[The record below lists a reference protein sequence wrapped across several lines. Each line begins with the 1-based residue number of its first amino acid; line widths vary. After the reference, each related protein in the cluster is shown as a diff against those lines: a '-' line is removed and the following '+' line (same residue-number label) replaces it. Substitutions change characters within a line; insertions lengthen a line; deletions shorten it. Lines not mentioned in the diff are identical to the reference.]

1 MVDRMAEGQ
10 IRVAWCG
17 PSAIVGMVHK
27 PVVEMCKINDLLHK
41 VLLTEARGVIG
52 CDQALALLDVTSKGR
67 CLFFLS
73 SCHMPGLSIIS
84 EVSTVCSTMVLS
96 FRETHHPRSH
106 RQVGYLPLHQA
117 RYQRF

>member
-1 MVDRMAEGQ
+1 MGV
-10 IRVAWCG
+10 
-17 PSAIVGMVHK
+17 VHQ
-27 PVVEMCKINDLLHK
+27 PVVEMSKINDLLHECC
-41 VLLTEARGVIG
+41 LTEICGGIG
-52 CDQALALLDVTSKGR
+52 SDQALALLNVASESDR
-67 CLFFLS
+67 FFFLS

>member
-52 CDQALALLDVTSKGR
+52 CDQALALLDITSKGR

-84 EVSTVCSTMVLS
+84 EVRMDCSTIVLS
-96 FRETHHPRSH
+96 FRETHRQESRS
-106 RQVGYLPLHQA
+106 QVRYLPPHQE
-117 RYQRF
+117 RCQRF